1 MTVGM
6 HWMSKTIK
14 WSTYVFQNVRNLI
27 LNYKIFT
34 YYYDKS
40 NLNRE
45 NFEIYNGGINVRENF
60 VNLGEKV

>member
-27 LNYKIFT
+27 LNYKVFT

-45 NFEIYNGGINVRENF
+45 NFEKI
-60 VNLGEKV
+60 